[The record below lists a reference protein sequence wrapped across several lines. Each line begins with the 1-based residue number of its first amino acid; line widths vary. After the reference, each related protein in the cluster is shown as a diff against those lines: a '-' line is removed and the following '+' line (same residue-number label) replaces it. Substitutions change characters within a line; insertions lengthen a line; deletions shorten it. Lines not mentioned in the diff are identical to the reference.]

1 MKNKNKIINELYE
14 KSPDVRER
22 IRKDVDFSQFEK
34 KNAPAAKS
42 SNGFKWATAVLSV
55 ALIAMIAV
63 LAPIIAKTSKP
74 GKSGKTPG
82 VSYASDYVVF
92 IDVNPSVRLDVSGGD
107 VVTAQKGMNKDG
119 VVLLY
124 QENLVGKNIDEAATY
139 LIEKMDEAGL
149 VKDKGKVRISV
160 ADKKTGKRIDEKQR
174 HALEVVNNLFK
185 NKNKDVSAM
194 ILSDKEIDAIEDYY
208 DNNNVG
214 EYEMQMIEEFKAKL
228 LLAIDKKIGRIDE
241 LLNIL
246 KPWEKDERK
255 VKKLDQNDAETT
267 RPGVITDADVS
278 GIKDCLNMF
287 DDILAGGG
295 ISQNVAENTD
305 KDGEFKDYPFVMT
318 VTVGN
323 TGITAKMY
331 YKEVNTVT
339 ETEID
344 DGEEET
350 EVSTTLS
357 GVMVFGDQKFD
368 VTGKKEIETEGNEKE
383 TSIEFTT
390 KSQTNPDNY
399 VKIKQS
405 VEVENGAQE
414 VEYEYEIYE
423 NGEKAREFKLEV
435 EDENGK
441 TEVSFKMEIENV
453 PEETEYK
460 IIKGDVDGKFKIK
473 YEKGK
478 EKGFITVEAVE
489 GGYKLTYNNGYSEVI

>member
-174 HALEVVNNLFK
+174 HALEVVNNLFQ

-214 EYEMQMIEEFKAKL
+214 EYEKQMIEEFKAKL
-228 LLAIDKKIGRIDE
+228 LLAIDKKIGRIKS
-241 LLNIL
+241 LLDML
-246 KPWEKDERK
+246 DKEGLSESERK
-255 VKKLDQNDAETT
+255 VKKLDQNDAEKAALEAIK
-267 RPGVITDADVS
+267 VYCADYKVNYHEVANDE
-278 GIKDCLNMF
+278 IAEFYEDLLDKKKDLLECI
-287 DDILAGGG
+287 DDI
-295 ISQNVAENTD
+295 N
-305 KDGEFKDYPFVMT
+305 
-318 VTVGN
+318 
-323 TGITAKMY
+323 
-331 YKEVNTVT
+331 
-339 ETEID
+339 
-344 DGEEET
+344 
-350 EVSTTLS
+350 
-357 GVMVFGDQKFD
+357 
-368 VTGKKEIETEGNEKE
+368 
-383 TSIEFTT
+383 
-390 KSQTNPDNY
+390 NPDGDDSY
-399 VKIKQS
+399 GEILSDLLEIVK
-405 VEVENGAQE
+405 EELFEQE
-414 VEYEYEIYE
+414 
-423 NGEKAREFKLEV
+423 
-435 EDENGK
+435 D
-441 TEVSFKMEIENV
+441 
-453 PEETEYK
+453 
-460 IIKGDVDGKFKIK
+460 
-473 YEKGK
+473 
-478 EKGFITVEAVE
+478 
-489 GGYKLTYNNGYSEVI
+489 

>member
-74 GKSGKTPG
+74 K
-82 VSYASDYVVF
+82 SYASDYVVF

-124 QENLVGKNIDEAATY
+124 RENLVGKNIDEAATY

-149 VKDKGKVRISV
+149 VKENGKVRISV

-174 HALEVVNNLFK
+174 HALEVVNNLFQ

-194 ILSDKEIDAIEDYY
+194 ILSDNDIDAIEDYY

-214 EYEMQMIEEFKAKL
+214 EYEKQMVEEFKAKL
-228 LLAIDKKIGRIDE
+228 LLAIDRKIGRIDE

-255 VKKLDQNDAETT
+255 VKNLDQNDAEKAALEAIK
-267 RPGVITDADVS
+267 VYCADYKVNYHEVANDE
-278 GIKDCLNMF
+278 IAEFCEELFDKKKDLLECI
-287 DDILAGGG
+287 DDI
-295 ISQNVAENTD
+295 N
-305 KDGEFKDYPFVMT
+305 
-318 VTVGN
+318 
-323 TGITAKMY
+323 
-331 YKEVNTVT
+331 
-339 ETEID
+339 
-344 DGEEET
+344 
-350 EVSTTLS
+350 
-357 GVMVFGDQKFD
+357 
-368 VTGKKEIETEGNEKE
+368 
-383 TSIEFTT
+383 
-390 KSQTNPDNY
+390 NPDGDDSY
-399 VKIKQS
+399 GEILSDLLEIVK
-405 VEVENGAQE
+405 EELFEQE
-414 VEYEYEIYE
+414 
-423 NGEKAREFKLEV
+423 
-435 EDENGK
+435 D
-441 TEVSFKMEIENV
+441 
-453 PEETEYK
+453 
-460 IIKGDVDGKFKIK
+460 
-473 YEKGK
+473 
-478 EKGFITVEAVE
+478 
-489 GGYKLTYNNGYSEVI
+489 

>member
-74 GKSGKTPG
+74 EKPGKTPG

-149 VKDKGKVRISV
+149 VKENGKVRISV

-174 HALEVVNNLFK
+174 HALEVVNNLFQ

-194 ILSDKEIDAIEDYY
+194 ILSDNDIDAIEDYY

-214 EYEMQMIEEFKAKL
+214 EYEKQMVEEFKAKL
-228 LLAIDKKIGRIDE
+228 LLAIDKKIGKIE
-241 LLNIL
+241 NLLGML
-246 KPWEKDERK
+246 DKEGLSESERK
-255 VKKLDQNDAETT
+255 VKNLDQNDAEKAALEAIK
-267 RPGVITDADVS
+267 VYCADYKVNYHEVANDE
-278 GIKDCLNMF
+278 IAEFYEDLDDKRKDLLKCI
-287 DDILAGGG
+287 DDIKN
-295 ISQNVAENTD
+295 S
-305 KDGEFKDYPFVMT
+305 DGDDSYGKILSDLLEIV
-318 VTVGN
+318 
-323 TGITAKMY
+323 
-331 YKEVNTVT
+331 KE
-339 ETEID
+339 ELFEED
-344 DGEEET
+344 D
-350 EVSTTLS
+350 
-357 GVMVFGDQKFD
+357 
-368 VTGKKEIETEGNEKE
+368 
-383 TSIEFTT
+383 
-390 KSQTNPDNY
+390 
-399 VKIKQS
+399 
-405 VEVENGAQE
+405 
-414 VEYEYEIYE
+414 
-423 NGEKAREFKLEV
+423 
-435 EDENGK
+435 
-441 TEVSFKMEIENV
+441 
-453 PEETEYK
+453 
-460 IIKGDVDGKFKIK
+460 
-473 YEKGK
+473 
-478 EKGFITVEAVE
+478 
-489 GGYKLTYNNGYSEVI
+489 

>member
-74 GKSGKTPG
+74 K
-82 VSYASDYVVF
+82 SYASDYVVF

-149 VKDKGKVRISV
+149 VKDKGKVKISV

-194 ILSDKEIDAIEDYY
+194 ILSDNDIDAIEDYY

-214 EYEMQMIEEFKAKL
+214 EYEKQMVEEFKAKL

-255 VKKLDQNDAETT
+255 VKNLDQNDAEKAALEAIK
-267 RPGVITDADVS
+267 VYCADYKVNYHEVANDE
-278 GIKDCLNMF
+278 IAEFYEDLLDKKKDLLECI
-287 DDILAGGG
+287 DDI
-295 ISQNVAENTD
+295 
-305 KDGEFKDYPFVMT
+305 K
-318 VTVGN
+318 
-323 TGITAKMY
+323 
-331 YKEVNTVT
+331 
-339 ETEID
+339 
-344 DGEEET
+344 
-350 EVSTTLS
+350 
-357 GVMVFGDQKFD
+357 
-368 VTGKKEIETEGNEKE
+368 
-383 TSIEFTT
+383 
-390 KSQTNPDNY
+390 NPDGDDSY
-399 VKIKQS
+399 GEILSDLLEIVK
-405 VEVENGAQE
+405 EELFEQE
-414 VEYEYEIYE
+414 
-423 NGEKAREFKLEV
+423 
-435 EDENGK
+435 D
-441 TEVSFKMEIENV
+441 
-453 PEETEYK
+453 
-460 IIKGDVDGKFKIK
+460 
-473 YEKGK
+473 
-478 EKGFITVEAVE
+478 
-489 GGYKLTYNNGYSEVI
+489 

>member
-74 GKSGKTPG
+74 DKSPKTPG

-92 IDVNPSVRLDVSGGD
+92 IDVNPSVRLDVSGKD

-174 HALEVVNNLFK
+174 HALEVVNNLFQ

-194 ILSDKEIDAIEDYY
+194 ILSDNDIDAIEDYY

-214 EYEMQMIEEFKAKL
+214 EYEKQMVEEFKAKL
-228 LLAIDKKIGRIDE
+228 LLAIDKKIGDIDKLCE
-241 LLNIL
+241 MLNNAGL
-246 KPWEKDERK
+246 SESERK
-255 VKKLDQNDAETT
+255 VKNLNQNDAEKAALEAIK
-267 RPGVITDADVS
+267 VYCADYKVNYHEVANDE
-278 GIKDCLNMF
+278 IAEFYEDL
-287 DDILAGGG
+287 DDKRKELLKCI
-295 ISQNVAENTD
+295 D
-305 KDGEFKDYPFVMT
+305 KI
-318 VTVGN
+318 N
-323 TGITAKMY
+323 
-331 YKEVNTVT
+331 
-339 ETEID
+339 
-344 DGEEET
+344 
-350 EVSTTLS
+350 
-357 GVMVFGDQKFD
+357 
-368 VTGKKEIETEGNEKE
+368 
-383 TSIEFTT
+383 
-390 KSQTNPDNY
+390 NPDGDDSY
-399 VKIKQS
+399 GEILSDLLEIVK
-405 VEVENGAQE
+405 EELFEQE
-414 VEYEYEIYE
+414 
-423 NGEKAREFKLEV
+423 
-435 EDENGK
+435 D
-441 TEVSFKMEIENV
+441 
-453 PEETEYK
+453 
-460 IIKGDVDGKFKIK
+460 
-473 YEKGK
+473 
-478 EKGFITVEAVE
+478 
-489 GGYKLTYNNGYSEVI
+489 

>member
-174 HALEVVNNLFK
+174 HALEVVNNLFQ

-208 DNNNVG
+208 ENNNVG
-214 EYEMQMIEEFKAKL
+214 DYEKQMIDDFKKRL
-228 LLAIDKKIGRIDE
+228 LDAINTKIGRIEEIKALLDE
-241 LLNIL
+241 LDKNRRV
-246 KPWEKDERK
+246 KD
-255 VKKLDQNDAETT
+255 LDNDAEKSLYEK
-267 RPGVITDADVS
+267 IQLYCADYKLNWNEVK
-278 GIKDCLNMF
+278 KD
-287 DDILAGGG
+287 
-295 ISQNVAENTD
+295 
-305 KDGEFKDYPFVMT
+305 
-318 VTVGN
+318 
-323 TGITAKMY
+323 
-331 YKEVNTVT
+331 
-339 ETEID
+339 
-344 DGEEET
+344 
-350 EVSTTLS
+350 
-357 GVMVFGDQKFD
+357 
-368 VTGKKEIETEGNEKE
+368 
-383 TSIEFTT
+383 
-390 KSQTNPDNY
+390 
-399 VKIKQS
+399 KIK
-405 VEVENGAQE
+405 EF
-414 VEYEYEIYE
+414 YEDID
-423 NGEKAREFKLEV
+423 EKREKLEDCI
-435 EDENGK
+435 EDI
-441 TEVSFKMEIENV
+441 EISDGDDSYGEILSDLLEIV
-453 PEETEYK
+453 KEELFEQE
-460 IIKGDVDGKFKIK
+460 D
-473 YEKGK
+473 
-478 EKGFITVEAVE
+478 
-489 GGYKLTYNNGYSEVI
+489 

>member
-22 IRKDVDFSQFEK
+22 IRKGVDFSQFEK

-174 HALEVVNNLFK
+174 HALEVVNNLFQ

-214 EYEMQMIEEFKAKL
+214 EYEKQMVEEFKAKL
-228 LLAIDKKIGRIDE
+228 LLAIEKKIGKIE
-241 LLNIL
+241 NLLGML
-246 KPWEKDERK
+246 DKEGLSESERK
-255 VKKLDQNDAETT
+255 VKNLDQNDAEKAALEAIK
-267 RPGVITDADVS
+267 VYCADYKVNYHEVANDE
-278 GIKDCLNMF
+278 IAEFYDDLVEKKKDLLECI
-287 DDILAGGG
+287 DDI
-295 ISQNVAENTD
+295 
-305 KDGEFKDYPFVMT
+305 K
-318 VTVGN
+318 
-323 TGITAKMY
+323 
-331 YKEVNTVT
+331 
-339 ETEID
+339 
-344 DGEEET
+344 
-350 EVSTTLS
+350 
-357 GVMVFGDQKFD
+357 
-368 VTGKKEIETEGNEKE
+368 
-383 TSIEFTT
+383 
-390 KSQTNPDNY
+390 NPDGDDSY
-399 VKIKQS
+399 GEILSDLLEIVK
-405 VEVENGAQE
+405 EELFEQE
-414 VEYEYEIYE
+414 
-423 NGEKAREFKLEV
+423 
-435 EDENGK
+435 D
-441 TEVSFKMEIENV
+441 
-453 PEETEYK
+453 
-460 IIKGDVDGKFKIK
+460 
-473 YEKGK
+473 
-478 EKGFITVEAVE
+478 
-489 GGYKLTYNNGYSEVI
+489 

>member
-74 GKSGKTPG
+74 GKSPKTPG

-214 EYEMQMIEEFKAKL
+214 EYEKQMIDDFKDKL
-228 LLAIDKKIGRIDE
+228 IVAINEKIRRIESLLGMLDKEGLSE
-241 LLNIL
+241 S
-246 KPWEKDERK
+246 ERK
-255 VKKLDQNDAETT
+255 VKKLDQNDAEKAALEAIK
-267 RPGVITDADVS
+267 VYCADYKVNYYEVANDE
-278 GIKDCLNMF
+278 IAEFYDDLFDKKKDLLECV
-287 DDILAGGG
+287 DDI
-295 ISQNVAENTD
+295 N
-305 KDGEFKDYPFVMT
+305 
-318 VTVGN
+318 
-323 TGITAKMY
+323 
-331 YKEVNTVT
+331 
-339 ETEID
+339 
-344 DGEEET
+344 
-350 EVSTTLS
+350 
-357 GVMVFGDQKFD
+357 
-368 VTGKKEIETEGNEKE
+368 
-383 TSIEFTT
+383 
-390 KSQTNPDNY
+390 NPDGDDSY
-399 VKIKQS
+399 GEILSDLLEIVK
-405 VEVENGAQE
+405 EELFEQE
-414 VEYEYEIYE
+414 
-423 NGEKAREFKLEV
+423 
-435 EDENGK
+435 D
-441 TEVSFKMEIENV
+441 
-453 PEETEYK
+453 
-460 IIKGDVDGKFKIK
+460 
-473 YEKGK
+473 
-478 EKGFITVEAVE
+478 
-489 GGYKLTYNNGYSEVI
+489 

>member
-74 GKSGKTPG
+74 GKSPKTPG

-194 ILSDKEIDAIEDYY
+194 ILSDNDIDAIEDYY

-214 EYEMQMIEEFKAKL
+214 EYEKQMVDEFKAKL
-228 LLAIDKKIGRIDE
+228 LLAIEKKIGDINKLCE
-241 LLNIL
+241 MLNNAGL
-246 KPWEKDERK
+246 SESERK
-255 VKKLDQNDAETT
+255 VKKLDQSDAEKAALEAIK
-267 RPGVITDADVS
+267 VYCADYKVNYHEVANDE
-278 GIKDCLNMF
+278 IAEFYEDLVEKREDLLECI
-287 DDILAGGG
+287 DDI
-295 ISQNVAENTD
+295 N
-305 KDGEFKDYPFVMT
+305 
-318 VTVGN
+318 
-323 TGITAKMY
+323 
-331 YKEVNTVT
+331 
-339 ETEID
+339 
-344 DGEEET
+344 
-350 EVSTTLS
+350 
-357 GVMVFGDQKFD
+357 
-368 VTGKKEIETEGNEKE
+368 
-383 TSIEFTT
+383 
-390 KSQTNPDNY
+390 NPDSDDSY
-399 VKIKQS
+399 GEILSDLLEIVK
-405 VEVENGAQE
+405 EELFEQE
-414 VEYEYEIYE
+414 
-423 NGEKAREFKLEV
+423 
-435 EDENGK
+435 D
-441 TEVSFKMEIENV
+441 
-453 PEETEYK
+453 
-460 IIKGDVDGKFKIK
+460 
-473 YEKGK
+473 
-478 EKGFITVEAVE
+478 
-489 GGYKLTYNNGYSEVI
+489 

>member
-174 HALEVVNNLFK
+174 HALEVVNNLFQ

-194 ILSDKEIDAIEDYY
+194 ILSDNEIDAIEDYY

-214 EYEMQMIEEFKAKL
+214 QYEIDMIKEFKDKL
-228 LLAIDKKIGRIDE
+228 LRAIDKKIGRIEEIKALLDE
-241 LLNIL
+241 LDKNRRV
-246 KPWEKDERK
+246 KD
-255 VKKLDQNDAETT
+255 LDNDAEKSLYEK
-267 RPGVITDADVS
+267 IQLYCADYKLNWNEVK
-278 GIKDCLNMF
+278 KD
-287 DDILAGGG
+287 
-295 ISQNVAENTD
+295 
-305 KDGEFKDYPFVMT
+305 
-318 VTVGN
+318 
-323 TGITAKMY
+323 
-331 YKEVNTVT
+331 
-339 ETEID
+339 
-344 DGEEET
+344 
-350 EVSTTLS
+350 
-357 GVMVFGDQKFD
+357 
-368 VTGKKEIETEGNEKE
+368 
-383 TSIEFTT
+383 
-390 KSQTNPDNY
+390 
-399 VKIKQS
+399 KIK
-405 VEVENGAQE
+405 EF
-414 VEYEYEIYE
+414 YKDID
-423 NGEKAREFKLEV
+423 EKREKLEDCI
-435 EDENGK
+435 EDI
-441 TEVSFKMEIENV
+441 EISDGDDSYGEILSDLLEIV
-453 PEETEYK
+453 KEELFEQE
-460 IIKGDVDGKFKIK
+460 D
-473 YEKGK
+473 
-478 EKGFITVEAVE
+478 
-489 GGYKLTYNNGYSEVI
+489 

>member
-174 HALEVVNNLFK
+174 HALEVVNNLFQ

-194 ILSDKEIDAIEDYY
+194 ILSDNEIDAIEDYY

-214 EYEMQMIEEFKAKL
+214 QYEIDMIKEFKDKL
-228 LLAIDKKIGRIDE
+228 LRAIDKKIGDIDE
-241 LLNIL
+241 LLNTL
-246 KPWEKDERK
+246 KSWEKDERK
-255 VKKLDQNDAETT
+255 VKNLDQNDAEKAALEAIK
-267 RPGVITDADVS
+267 VYCADYKVNYYEVANDE
-278 GIKDCLNMF
+278 IAEFYEDLVEKKKDLLECI
-287 DDILAGGG
+287 DDI
-295 ISQNVAENTD
+295 N
-305 KDGEFKDYPFVMT
+305 
-318 VTVGN
+318 
-323 TGITAKMY
+323 
-331 YKEVNTVT
+331 
-339 ETEID
+339 
-344 DGEEET
+344 
-350 EVSTTLS
+350 
-357 GVMVFGDQKFD
+357 
-368 VTGKKEIETEGNEKE
+368 
-383 TSIEFTT
+383 
-390 KSQTNPDNY
+390 NPDGDDSY
-399 VKIKQS
+399 GEILSDLLEIVK
-405 VEVENGAQE
+405 EELFEQE
-414 VEYEYEIYE
+414 
-423 NGEKAREFKLEV
+423 
-435 EDENGK
+435 D
-441 TEVSFKMEIENV
+441 
-453 PEETEYK
+453 
-460 IIKGDVDGKFKIK
+460 
-473 YEKGK
+473 
-478 EKGFITVEAVE
+478 
-489 GGYKLTYNNGYSEVI
+489 

>member
-74 GKSGKTPG
+74 DKPPKTPG

-174 HALEVVNNLFK
+174 HALEVVNNLFQ

-194 ILSDKEIDAIEDYY
+194 ILSDNDIDAIEDYY

-214 EYEMQMIEEFKAKL
+214 QYEIDMIKEFKDKL
-228 LLAIDKKIGRIDE
+228 LRAIDKKIGRIDE
-241 LLNIL
+241 LLKIL

-255 VKKLDQNDAETT
+255 VKKLDQNDAEKAALEAIK
-267 RPGVITDADVS
+267 VYCADYKVNYYEVANDE
-278 GIKDCLNMF
+278 IAEFYEDLVEKKKDLQECI
-287 DDILAGGG
+287 DDI
-295 ISQNVAENTD
+295 N
-305 KDGEFKDYPFVMT
+305 
-318 VTVGN
+318 
-323 TGITAKMY
+323 
-331 YKEVNTVT
+331 
-339 ETEID
+339 
-344 DGEEET
+344 
-350 EVSTTLS
+350 
-357 GVMVFGDQKFD
+357 
-368 VTGKKEIETEGNEKE
+368 
-383 TSIEFTT
+383 
-390 KSQTNPDNY
+390 NPDGDDSY
-399 VKIKQS
+399 GEILSDLLEIVK
-405 VEVENGAQE
+405 EELFEQE
-414 VEYEYEIYE
+414 
-423 NGEKAREFKLEV
+423 
-435 EDENGK
+435 D
-441 TEVSFKMEIENV
+441 
-453 PEETEYK
+453 
-460 IIKGDVDGKFKIK
+460 
-473 YEKGK
+473 
-478 EKGFITVEAVE
+478 
-489 GGYKLTYNNGYSEVI
+489 

>member
-174 HALEVVNNLFK
+174 HALEVVNNLFQ

-194 ILSDKEIDAIEDYY
+194 ILSDNEIDAIEDWY
-208 DNNNVG
+208 DTDNVG
-214 EYEMQMIEEFKAKL
+214 QYEIDMIKEFKKNL
-228 LLAIDKKIGRIDE
+228 IVAINEKIRRIDE
-241 LLNIL
+241 LLNNIL

-255 VKKLDQNDAETT
+255 VKKLDQNDAEKAALEAIK
-267 RPGVITDADVS
+267 VYCADYKVNYYEVANDE
-278 GIKDCLNMF
+278 IAEFYKDLVEKKKDLQECI
-287 DDILAGGG
+287 DDI
-295 ISQNVAENTD
+295 N
-305 KDGEFKDYPFVMT
+305 
-318 VTVGN
+318 
-323 TGITAKMY
+323 
-331 YKEVNTVT
+331 
-339 ETEID
+339 
-344 DGEEET
+344 
-350 EVSTTLS
+350 
-357 GVMVFGDQKFD
+357 
-368 VTGKKEIETEGNEKE
+368 
-383 TSIEFTT
+383 
-390 KSQTNPDNY
+390 NPDGDDSY
-399 VKIKQS
+399 GEILSDLLEIVK
-405 VEVENGAQE
+405 EELFEQE
-414 VEYEYEIYE
+414 
-423 NGEKAREFKLEV
+423 
-435 EDENGK
+435 D
-441 TEVSFKMEIENV
+441 
-453 PEETEYK
+453 
-460 IIKGDVDGKFKIK
+460 
-473 YEKGK
+473 
-478 EKGFITVEAVE
+478 
-489 GGYKLTYNNGYSEVI
+489 

>member
-74 GKSGKTPG
+74 DKSGKTPG

-149 VKDKGKVRISV
+149 VKDKGNVRISV

-174 HALEVVNNLFK
+174 HAVDVVNNLFQ

-194 ILSDKEIDAIEDYY
+194 ILSDNEIDAIEDYY

-214 EYEMQMIEEFKAKL
+214 EYEKQMVEEFKAKL

-255 VKKLDQNDAETT
+255 VKNLDQNDAEKAALEAIK
-267 RPGVITDADVS
+267 VYCADYKVNYYEVANDE
-278 GIKDCLNMF
+278 IAEFYEDLVEKKKDLQECI
-287 DDILAGGG
+287 DDI
-295 ISQNVAENTD
+295 N
-305 KDGEFKDYPFVMT
+305 
-318 VTVGN
+318 
-323 TGITAKMY
+323 
-331 YKEVNTVT
+331 
-339 ETEID
+339 
-344 DGEEET
+344 
-350 EVSTTLS
+350 
-357 GVMVFGDQKFD
+357 
-368 VTGKKEIETEGNEKE
+368 
-383 TSIEFTT
+383 
-390 KSQTNPDNY
+390 NPDGDDSY
-399 VKIKQS
+399 GEILSDLLEIVK
-405 VEVENGAQE
+405 EELFEQE
-414 VEYEYEIYE
+414 
-423 NGEKAREFKLEV
+423 
-435 EDENGK
+435 D
-441 TEVSFKMEIENV
+441 
-453 PEETEYK
+453 
-460 IIKGDVDGKFKIK
+460 
-473 YEKGK
+473 
-478 EKGFITVEAVE
+478 
-489 GGYKLTYNNGYSEVI
+489 

>member
-74 GKSGKTPG
+74 GKPPKTPG

-92 IDVNPSVRLDVSGGD
+92 IDVNPSVRLDVSGKD

-208 DNNNVG
+208 DDNNVG
-214 EYEMQMIEEFKAKL
+214 EYEKQMIDDFKDKL
-228 LLAIDKKIGRIDE
+228 IVAINEKIRRIESLLGMLDKEGLSE
-241 LLNIL
+241 S
-246 KPWEKDERK
+246 ERK
-255 VKKLDQNDAETT
+255 VKKLDQNDAEKASLEAIK
-267 RPGVITDADVS
+267 VYCADYKVNYHEVANDE
-278 GIKDCLNMF
+278 IAEFYDDLVEKKKDLLECI
-287 DDILAGGG
+287 DDI
-295 ISQNVAENTD
+295 N
-305 KDGEFKDYPFVMT
+305 
-318 VTVGN
+318 
-323 TGITAKMY
+323 
-331 YKEVNTVT
+331 
-339 ETEID
+339 
-344 DGEEET
+344 
-350 EVSTTLS
+350 
-357 GVMVFGDQKFD
+357 
-368 VTGKKEIETEGNEKE
+368 
-383 TSIEFTT
+383 
-390 KSQTNPDNY
+390 NPDGDDSY
-399 VKIKQS
+399 GEILSDLLEIVK
-405 VEVENGAQE
+405 EELFEQE
-414 VEYEYEIYE
+414 
-423 NGEKAREFKLEV
+423 
-435 EDENGK
+435 D
-441 TEVSFKMEIENV
+441 
-453 PEETEYK
+453 
-460 IIKGDVDGKFKIK
+460 
-473 YEKGK
+473 
-478 EKGFITVEAVE
+478 
-489 GGYKLTYNNGYSEVI
+489 

>member
-22 IRKDVDFSQFEK
+22 IKKDVDFSQFEK
-34 KNAPAAKS
+34 KNASAAKS

-174 HALEVVNNLFK
+174 HALEVVNNLFQ

-194 ILSDKEIDAIEDYY
+194 ILSDNEIDAIEDYY

-214 EYEMQMIEEFKAKL
+214 EYEKQMVEEFKTKL
-228 LLAIDKKIGRIDE
+228 LLAINTKIGRIEEIKALLDE
-241 LLNIL
+241 LDKNRRV
-246 KPWEKDERK
+246 KD
-255 VKKLDQNDAETT
+255 LDNDAEKSLYEK
-267 RPGVITDADVS
+267 IQLYCADYKLNWNEVK
-278 GIKDCLNMF
+278 KD
-287 DDILAGGG
+287 
-295 ISQNVAENTD
+295 
-305 KDGEFKDYPFVMT
+305 
-318 VTVGN
+318 
-323 TGITAKMY
+323 
-331 YKEVNTVT
+331 
-339 ETEID
+339 
-344 DGEEET
+344 
-350 EVSTTLS
+350 
-357 GVMVFGDQKFD
+357 
-368 VTGKKEIETEGNEKE
+368 
-383 TSIEFTT
+383 
-390 KSQTNPDNY
+390 
-399 VKIKQS
+399 KIK
-405 VEVENGAQE
+405 EF
-414 VEYEYEIYE
+414 YEDID
-423 NGEKAREFKLEV
+423 KKREKLEDCI
-435 EDENGK
+435 EDI
-441 TEVSFKMEIENV
+441 EISDGDDSYGEILSDLLEIV
-453 PEETEYK
+453 KEELFEQE
-460 IIKGDVDGKFKIK
+460 D
-473 YEKGK
+473 
-478 EKGFITVEAVE
+478 
-489 GGYKLTYNNGYSEVI
+489 

>member
-194 ILSDKEIDAIEDYY
+194 ILSDNDIDAIEDYY

-214 EYEMQMIEEFKAKL
+214 EYEKQMIDDFKDKL
-228 LLAIDKKIGRIDE
+228 IVAINEKIRRIESLLGMLDKEGLSE
-241 LLNIL
+241 S
-246 KPWEKDERK
+246 ERK
-255 VKKLDQNDAETT
+255 VKKLDQNDAEKAALEAIK
-267 RPGVITDADVS
+267 VYCADYKVNYHEVANDE
-278 GIKDCLNMF
+278 IAEFYEDL
-287 DDILAGGG
+287 DD
-295 ISQNVAENTD
+295 
-305 KDGEFKDYPFVMT
+305 
-318 VTVGN
+318 
-323 TGITAKMY
+323 KM
-331 YKEVNTVT
+331 KELLKC
-339 ETEID
+339 ID
-344 DGEEET
+344 
-350 EVSTTLS
+350 
-357 GVMVFGDQKFD
+357 
-368 VTGKKEIETEGNEKE
+368 
-383 TSIEFTT
+383 
-390 KSQTNPDNY
+390 
-399 VKIKQS
+399 KIKNS
-405 VEVENGAQE
+405 DDDDSYGEILSDLLEIVKEELFEQE
-414 VEYEYEIYE
+414 
-423 NGEKAREFKLEV
+423 
-435 EDENGK
+435 D
-441 TEVSFKMEIENV
+441 
-453 PEETEYK
+453 
-460 IIKGDVDGKFKIK
+460 
-473 YEKGK
+473 
-478 EKGFITVEAVE
+478 
-489 GGYKLTYNNGYSEVI
+489 

>member
-74 GKSGKTPG
+74 DKSGKTPG

-124 QENLVGKNIDEAATY
+124 KENLVGKNIDEAATY

-149 VKDKGKVRISV
+149 VKDKGEVRISV

-174 HALEVVNNLFK
+174 HALEVVNNLFQ

-194 ILSDKEIDAIEDYY
+194 ILSDNEIDAIEDYY

-214 EYEMQMIEEFKAKL
+214 EYEKQMIEEFKAKL

-241 LLNIL
+241 LLKIL

-255 VKKLDQNDAETT
+255 VKKIDQNDAEKAALEAIK
-267 RPGVITDADVS
+267 VYCADYKVNYYEVANDE
-278 GIKDCLNMF
+278 IAEFYEDLVEKKKDLLECI
-287 DDILAGGG
+287 DDI
-295 ISQNVAENTD
+295 N
-305 KDGEFKDYPFVMT
+305 
-318 VTVGN
+318 
-323 TGITAKMY
+323 
-331 YKEVNTVT
+331 
-339 ETEID
+339 
-344 DGEEET
+344 
-350 EVSTTLS
+350 
-357 GVMVFGDQKFD
+357 
-368 VTGKKEIETEGNEKE
+368 
-383 TSIEFTT
+383 
-390 KSQTNPDNY
+390 NPDGDDSY
-399 VKIKQS
+399 GEILSDLLEIVK
-405 VEVENGAQE
+405 EELFEQE
-414 VEYEYEIYE
+414 
-423 NGEKAREFKLEV
+423 
-435 EDENGK
+435 D
-441 TEVSFKMEIENV
+441 
-453 PEETEYK
+453 
-460 IIKGDVDGKFKIK
+460 
-473 YEKGK
+473 
-478 EKGFITVEAVE
+478 
-489 GGYKLTYNNGYSEVI
+489 

>member
-74 GKSGKTPG
+74 GKSPKTPG

-124 QENLVGKNIDEAATY
+124 KENLVGKNIDEAATY

-174 HALEVVNNLFK
+174 HAVDVVTNLFK

-194 ILSDKEIDAIEDYY
+194 ILSDNEIDAIEDYY

-214 EYEMQMIEEFKAKL
+214 DYEKQMIDDFKKRL
-228 LLAIDKKIGRIDE
+228 LDAINTKIGRIEEIKALLDE
-241 LLNIL
+241 LDKNRRV
-246 KPWEKDERK
+246 KD
-255 VKKLDQNDAETT
+255 LDNDAEKSLYEK
-267 RPGVITDADVS
+267 IQLYCADYKLNWNEVK
-278 GIKDCLNMF
+278 KD
-287 DDILAGGG
+287 
-295 ISQNVAENTD
+295 
-305 KDGEFKDYPFVMT
+305 
-318 VTVGN
+318 
-323 TGITAKMY
+323 
-331 YKEVNTVT
+331 
-339 ETEID
+339 
-344 DGEEET
+344 
-350 EVSTTLS
+350 
-357 GVMVFGDQKFD
+357 
-368 VTGKKEIETEGNEKE
+368 
-383 TSIEFTT
+383 
-390 KSQTNPDNY
+390 
-399 VKIKQS
+399 KIK
-405 VEVENGAQE
+405 EF
-414 VEYEYEIYE
+414 YKDID
-423 NGEKAREFKLEV
+423 EKREKLEDCI
-435 EDENGK
+435 EDI
-441 TEVSFKMEIENV
+441 EIS
-453 PEETEYK
+453 
-460 IIKGDVDGKFKIK
+460 DVDDSYGEILSDLL
-473 YEKGK
+473 EIVK
-478 EKGFITVEAVE
+478 EELFEQE
-489 GGYKLTYNNGYSEVI
+489 D

>member
-14 KSPDVRER
+14 KSPDIRER

-124 QENLVGKNIDEAATY
+124 QENLIGKNIDEAATY

-174 HALEVVNNLFK
+174 HALEVVNNLFQ

-194 ILSDKEIDAIEDYY
+194 ILSDNDIDAIEDYY

-214 EYEMQMIEEFKAKL
+214 QYEIDMIKEFKDKL
-228 LLAIDKKIGRIDE
+228 LRAIDKKIGDIDE
-241 LLNIL
+241 LLNTL
-246 KPWEKDERK
+246 KPWKKDERK
-255 VKKLDQNDAETT
+255 VKKLDQNDAEKAALEAIK
-267 RPGVITDADVS
+267 VYCADYKVNYYEVANDE
-278 GIKDCLNMF
+278 IAEFYEDLVEKKKDLQECI
-287 DDILAGGG
+287 DDI
-295 ISQNVAENTD
+295 N
-305 KDGEFKDYPFVMT
+305 
-318 VTVGN
+318 
-323 TGITAKMY
+323 
-331 YKEVNTVT
+331 
-339 ETEID
+339 
-344 DGEEET
+344 
-350 EVSTTLS
+350 
-357 GVMVFGDQKFD
+357 
-368 VTGKKEIETEGNEKE
+368 
-383 TSIEFTT
+383 
-390 KSQTNPDNY
+390 NPDGDDSY
-399 VKIKQS
+399 GEILSDLLEIVK
-405 VEVENGAQE
+405 EELFEQE
-414 VEYEYEIYE
+414 
-423 NGEKAREFKLEV
+423 
-435 EDENGK
+435 D
-441 TEVSFKMEIENV
+441 
-453 PEETEYK
+453 
-460 IIKGDVDGKFKIK
+460 
-473 YEKGK
+473 
-478 EKGFITVEAVE
+478 
-489 GGYKLTYNNGYSEVI
+489 

>member
-14 KSPDVRER
+14 KSPDIRER

-174 HALEVVNNLFK
+174 HALEVVNNLFQ

-194 ILSDKEIDAIEDYY
+194 ILSDNEIDAIEDYY

-214 EYEMQMIEEFKAKL
+214 DYEIEMIKKFKTKL
-228 LLAIDKKIGRIDE
+228 LLAINKKIGDIE
-241 LLNIL
+241 SLLGML
-246 KPWEKDERK
+246 DKEGLSESERK
-255 VKKLDQNDAETT
+255 VKKLDQNDAEKAALEAIK
-267 RPGVITDADVS
+267 VYCADYKVNYYEVANDE
-278 GIKDCLNMF
+278 IAEFYDDLFEKKEKLLECI
-287 DDILAGGG
+287 DDI
-295 ISQNVAENTD
+295 N
-305 KDGEFKDYPFVMT
+305 
-318 VTVGN
+318 
-323 TGITAKMY
+323 
-331 YKEVNTVT
+331 
-339 ETEID
+339 
-344 DGEEET
+344 
-350 EVSTTLS
+350 
-357 GVMVFGDQKFD
+357 
-368 VTGKKEIETEGNEKE
+368 
-383 TSIEFTT
+383 
-390 KSQTNPDNY
+390 NPDGDDSY
-399 VKIKQS
+399 GEILSDLLEIVK
-405 VEVENGAQE
+405 EELFEQE
-414 VEYEYEIYE
+414 
-423 NGEKAREFKLEV
+423 
-435 EDENGK
+435 D
-441 TEVSFKMEIENV
+441 
-453 PEETEYK
+453 
-460 IIKGDVDGKFKIK
+460 
-473 YEKGK
+473 
-478 EKGFITVEAVE
+478 
-489 GGYKLTYNNGYSEVI
+489 

>member
-124 QENLVGKNIDEAATY
+124 KENLVGKNIDEAATY

-174 HALEVVNNLFK
+174 HALEVVNNLFQ

-194 ILSDKEIDAIEDYY
+194 ILSDNEIDAIEDYY

-214 EYEMQMIEEFKAKL
+214 QYEIDMIKEFKDKL
-228 LLAIDKKIGRIDE
+228 LRAIDKKIGRIDE
-241 LLNIL
+241 LLNTL
-246 KPWEKDERK
+246 KPWEEDERK
-255 VKKLDQNDAETT
+255 VKHLDQNDAEKAALEAIK
-267 RPGVITDADVS
+267 VYCADYKVNYYEVANDE
-278 GIKDCLNMF
+278 IAEFYKDLVEKKKDLQECI
-287 DDILAGGG
+287 DDI
-295 ISQNVAENTD
+295 N
-305 KDGEFKDYPFVMT
+305 
-318 VTVGN
+318 
-323 TGITAKMY
+323 
-331 YKEVNTVT
+331 
-339 ETEID
+339 
-344 DGEEET
+344 
-350 EVSTTLS
+350 
-357 GVMVFGDQKFD
+357 
-368 VTGKKEIETEGNEKE
+368 
-383 TSIEFTT
+383 
-390 KSQTNPDNY
+390 NPDGDDSY
-399 VKIKQS
+399 GEILSDLLEIVK
-405 VEVENGAQE
+405 EELFEQE
-414 VEYEYEIYE
+414 
-423 NGEKAREFKLEV
+423 
-435 EDENGK
+435 D
-441 TEVSFKMEIENV
+441 
-453 PEETEYK
+453 
-460 IIKGDVDGKFKIK
+460 
-473 YEKGK
+473 
-478 EKGFITVEAVE
+478 
-489 GGYKLTYNNGYSEVI
+489 

>member
-42 SNGFKWATAVLSV
+42 TNGFKWATAVLSV

-74 GKSGKTPG
+74 DKSGKTPG

-124 QENLVGKNIDEAATY
+124 KENLVGKNIDEAATY

-174 HALEVVNNLFK
+174 HALDVVNNLFQ

-194 ILSDKEIDAIEDYY
+194 ILSDNEIDAIEDYY

-214 EYEMQMIEEFKAKL
+214 DYEKQMVEEFKAKL

-255 VKKLDQNDAETT
+255 VKNLDQNDAEKAALEAIK
-267 RPGVITDADVS
+267 VYCADYKVNYYEVANDE
-278 GIKDCLNMF
+278 IAEFYKDLVEKKKDLQECI
-287 DDILAGGG
+287 DDI
-295 ISQNVAENTD
+295 N
-305 KDGEFKDYPFVMT
+305 
-318 VTVGN
+318 
-323 TGITAKMY
+323 
-331 YKEVNTVT
+331 
-339 ETEID
+339 
-344 DGEEET
+344 
-350 EVSTTLS
+350 
-357 GVMVFGDQKFD
+357 
-368 VTGKKEIETEGNEKE
+368 
-383 TSIEFTT
+383 
-390 KSQTNPDNY
+390 NPDGDDSY
-399 VKIKQS
+399 GEILSDLLEIVK
-405 VEVENGAQE
+405 EELFEQE
-414 VEYEYEIYE
+414 
-423 NGEKAREFKLEV
+423 
-435 EDENGK
+435 D
-441 TEVSFKMEIENV
+441 
-453 PEETEYK
+453 
-460 IIKGDVDGKFKIK
+460 
-473 YEKGK
+473 
-478 EKGFITVEAVE
+478 
-489 GGYKLTYNNGYSEVI
+489 

>member
-92 IDVNPSVRLDVSGGD
+92 IDVNPSVRLDVSGKD

-174 HALEVVNNLFK
+174 HALEVVNNLFQ

-194 ILSDKEIDAIEDYY
+194 ILSDNDIDAIEDYY

-214 EYEMQMIEEFKAKL
+214 EYEKQMVEEFKAKL
-228 LLAIDKKIGRIDE
+228 LLAIDKKIGDINKLCE
-241 LLNIL
+241 MLNNAGL
-246 KPWEKDERK
+246 SESERK
-255 VKKLDQNDAETT
+255 VKNLDQNDAEKAALEAIK
-267 RPGVITDADVS
+267 VYCADYKVNYHEVANDE
-278 GIKDCLNMF
+278 IAEFCEDLVEKKQDLQECI
-287 DDILAGGG
+287 DDI
-295 ISQNVAENTD
+295 
-305 KDGEFKDYPFVMT
+305 K
-318 VTVGN
+318 
-323 TGITAKMY
+323 
-331 YKEVNTVT
+331 
-339 ETEID
+339 
-344 DGEEET
+344 
-350 EVSTTLS
+350 
-357 GVMVFGDQKFD
+357 
-368 VTGKKEIETEGNEKE
+368 
-383 TSIEFTT
+383 
-390 KSQTNPDNY
+390 NPDGDDSY
-399 VKIKQS
+399 GEILSDLLEIVK
-405 VEVENGAQE
+405 EELFEQE
-414 VEYEYEIYE
+414 
-423 NGEKAREFKLEV
+423 
-435 EDENGK
+435 D
-441 TEVSFKMEIENV
+441 
-453 PEETEYK
+453 
-460 IIKGDVDGKFKIK
+460 
-473 YEKGK
+473 
-478 EKGFITVEAVE
+478 
-489 GGYKLTYNNGYSEVI
+489 

>member
-55 ALIAMIAV
+55 ALIAMISV

-139 LIEKMDEAGL
+139 IIEKMDEAGL

-174 HALEVVNNLFK
+174 HALEVVNNLFQ

-214 EYEMQMIEEFKAKL
+214 EYEKQIIEEFKAKL

-255 VKKLDQNDAETT
+255 VKKLDQNDAEKAALEAIK
-267 RPGVITDADVS
+267 VYCADYKVNYYEVANDE
-278 GIKDCLNMF
+278 IAEFYEDLVEKKKDLLECI
-287 DDILAGGG
+287 DDI
-295 ISQNVAENTD
+295 S
-305 KDGEFKDYPFVMT
+305 
-318 VTVGN
+318 
-323 TGITAKMY
+323 
-331 YKEVNTVT
+331 
-339 ETEID
+339 
-344 DGEEET
+344 
-350 EVSTTLS
+350 
-357 GVMVFGDQKFD
+357 
-368 VTGKKEIETEGNEKE
+368 
-383 TSIEFTT
+383 
-390 KSQTNPDNY
+390 NPDGDDSY
-399 VKIKQS
+399 GEILSDLLEIVK
-405 VEVENGAQE
+405 EELFEQE
-414 VEYEYEIYE
+414 
-423 NGEKAREFKLEV
+423 
-435 EDENGK
+435 D
-441 TEVSFKMEIENV
+441 
-453 PEETEYK
+453 
-460 IIKGDVDGKFKIK
+460 
-473 YEKGK
+473 
-478 EKGFITVEAVE
+478 
-489 GGYKLTYNNGYSEVI
+489 

>member
-74 GKSGKTPG
+74 DKPGKNPG

-214 EYEMQMIEEFKAKL
+214 DYEKQMIDEFKAKL
-228 LLAIDKKIGRIDE
+228 LLAIEKKIGKIE
-241 LLNIL
+241 NLLGML
-246 KPWEKDERK
+246 DKEGLSESERK
-255 VKKLDQNDAETT
+255 VKKLDQNDAEKAALEAIK
-267 RPGVITDADVS
+267 VYCADYKVNYHEVANDE
-278 GIKDCLNMF
+278 IAEFYEDLDDKRKDLLKRI
-287 DDILAGGG
+287 DDIKT
-295 ISQNVAENTD
+295 SD
-305 KDGEFKDYPFVMT
+305 DDDSYGEILSDLLEIV
-318 VTVGN
+318 
-323 TGITAKMY
+323 
-331 YKEVNTVT
+331 KE
-339 ETEID
+339 ELFE
-344 DGEEET
+344 
-350 EVSTTLS
+350 
-357 GVMVFGDQKFD
+357 
-368 VTGKKEIETEGNEKE
+368 
-383 TSIEFTT
+383 
-390 KSQTNPDNY
+390 
-399 VKIKQS
+399 
-405 VEVENGAQE
+405 QE
-414 VEYEYEIYE
+414 
-423 NGEKAREFKLEV
+423 
-435 EDENGK
+435 D
-441 TEVSFKMEIENV
+441 
-453 PEETEYK
+453 
-460 IIKGDVDGKFKIK
+460 
-473 YEKGK
+473 
-478 EKGFITVEAVE
+478 
-489 GGYKLTYNNGYSEVI
+489 